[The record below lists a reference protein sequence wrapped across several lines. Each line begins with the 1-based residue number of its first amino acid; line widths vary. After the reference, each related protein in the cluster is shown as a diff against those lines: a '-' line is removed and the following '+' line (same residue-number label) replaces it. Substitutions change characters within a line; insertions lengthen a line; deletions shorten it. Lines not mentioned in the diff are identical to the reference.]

1 MDDLKQRLEASIVAA
16 AEGQD
21 EARAF
26 RNGPT
31 KVVMCED
38 PEESRKSELTKKN
51 TNRLT
56 YRNSQR
62 TKTKNELEMEVD
74 KDLSNLIQA
83 L

>member
-1 MDDLKQRLEASIVAA
+1 MEDLKQRLEASIVAA

-26 RNGPT
+26 RNG
-31 KVVMCED
+31 KMCAD
-38 PEESRKSELTKKN
+38 LEESRKSEITRKN

-62 TKTKNELEMEVD
+62 TKTKNQLEMEVD
-74 KDLSNLIQA
+74 KDLSNLMQA

>member
-1 MDDLKQRLEASIVAA
+1 MEDLKQLLEASIVAA

-26 RNGPT
+26 RNGP
-31 KVVMCED
+31 MCED
-38 PEESRKSELTKKN
+38 PEESRKSEITKKN

-62 TKTKNELEMEVD
+62 TKTKNQLEMEVD
-74 KDLSNLIQA
+74 KDLSNLI
-83 L
+83 